1 MWAHCLNA
9 DFKGNFFSFSLLTIM
24 FTMVLSYLAFIM
36 LRYVPPMTTLAEV
49 FVFVFVFCFIKTL
62 NFVEFKFEFFGG
74 LASKLFVFPLVV
86 VVVVVFLWLISD
98 LTTL

>member
-1 MWAHCLNA
+1 MWAHFLNA
-9 DFKGNFFSFSLLTIM
+9 DIKGKFFSFSLLTIM

-49 FVFVFVFCFIKTL
+49 FVFFFKKTL

-86 VVVVVFLWLISD
+86 VVVVVIFLWLISD

>member
-62 NFVEFKFEFFGG
+62 NFVEFKFEFWGFS
-74 LASKLFVFPLVV
+74 LQIICVSSSCCCHFPVV
-86 VVVVVFLWLISD
+86 DI
-98 LTTL
+98 